1 MSDKTTEFIL
11 EHKIVTIC
19 RKLYGEDLLNLAK
32 ALYDGGIRLIEVTF
46 DQSDAHC
53 EEKTGEAIKLLCT
66 HFGDSLRVGAGTV
79 LTEKQVDVAIAA
91 GAKYIIS
98 PNVDEAII
106 KYTKKC
112 GCISIPGAMTP
123 SEIIAANKYGAD
135 IVKVF
140 PAGYLGIKY
149 VKDIKGPISH
159 IPLLAAGGINESN
172 ILDYAKAGYAGFG
185 ISGRLTDLEVI
196 SDQNFPEFT
205 KRAKDFIAKV
215 TGS

>member
-1 MSDKTTEFIL
+1 MSGKVVEFIL

-19 RKLYGEDLLNLAK
+19 RKLYGEDLLNLSK
-32 ALYDGGIRLIEVTF
+32 ALYEGGIRLIEVTF
-46 DQSDAHC
+46 DQSDAQC
-53 EEKTGEAIKLLCT
+53 EQKTGEAIALLSN
-66 HFGDSLRVGAGTV
+66 HFGESLIVGAGTV
-79 LTEKQVDVAIAA
+79 LNEKQVDVANAA

-112 GCISIPGAMTP
+112 GLISIPGAMTP

-140 PAGYLGIKY
+140 PAGYLGLKY

-172 ILDYAKAGYAGFG
+172 ILEYTKAGYAGFG
-185 ISGRLTDLEVI
+185 ISGRLTDIEVI
-196 SDQNFPEFT
+196 AEQNFPEFT
-205 KRAKDFIAKV
+205 KRAKDFIASLA
-215 TGS
+215 GQ